1 MWKSTGPQKGKPDG
15 MGLRKGAIL
24 QPARPGRA
32 FKGLGGAKQYCSINS
47 IGDRFI
53 GPNLWLQKPYAGA
66 ISPGRGG
73 GRTLQNFWS
82 FGIKE
87 GF

>member
-32 FKGLGGAKQYCSINS
+32 FKGLGGAKRYCRKDS
-47 IGDRFI
+47 IGDRFVHRHLFLALVHCRFI
-53 GPNLWLQKPYAGA
+53 RIVA
-66 ISPGRGG
+66 
-73 GRTLQNFWS
+73 S
-82 FGIKE
+82 FL
-87 GF
+87 

>member
-32 FKGLGGAKQYCSINS
+32 FKGLGSAKRYCRKDS
-47 IGDRFI
+47 IGDSFVQPDSFYSAS
-53 GPNLWLQKPYAGA
+53 PNG
-66 ISPGRGG
+66 IS
-73 GRTLQNFWS
+73 
-82 FGIKE
+82 
-87 GF
+87 

>member
-32 FKGLGGAKQYCSINS
+32 FKGLGGGETVLQE
-47 IGDRFI
+47 RFD
-53 GPNLWLQKPYAGA
+53 W
-66 ISPGRGG
+66 R
-73 GRTLQNFWS
+73 
-82 FGIKE
+82 
-87 GF
+87 